1 MRLIFLF
8 TTILTFLSGY
18 SQNKIELS
26 EGTLLINNKPISNP
40 ANKAMIDDAIG
51 AKGKYRFLIRTHEQG
66 KKLENDTKH
75 HMLIYKEEAVS
86 VSLSAPGYQVEE
98 VLIQMSIE
106 PKHDLPNR
114 LRNKKH
120 ALYQGVVQIGDAKL
134 TPELTYDNIDRLFNP
149 ADIIMKGNRVVNK
162 KTVPYAIIK
171 QNDWL
176 IELMFSYESNLIK
189 FISVKH

>member
-1 MRLIFLF
+1 
-8 TTILTFLSGY
+8 
-18 SQNKIELS
+18 
-26 EGTLLINNKPISNP
+26 
-40 ANKAMIDDAIG
+40 MIDDAIG

-120 ALYQGVVQIGDAKL
+120 VLYQGVVQIGDAKL